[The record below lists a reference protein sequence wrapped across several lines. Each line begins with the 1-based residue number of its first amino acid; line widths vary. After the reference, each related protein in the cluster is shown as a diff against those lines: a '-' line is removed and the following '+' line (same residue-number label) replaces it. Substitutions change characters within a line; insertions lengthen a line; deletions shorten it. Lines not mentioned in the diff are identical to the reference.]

1 MSKLL
6 TIDKNRDTVV
16 KDLLKHLL
24 EKEVVSGVFTLR
36 KIHDSGS
43 HDYAF
48 TTKIENLDIIDPF
61 YPIMPLQAGQVLSGF
76 TPMDKPVAVV
86 IRPCE
91 FRAYVEMVKRAQ
103 GSMDNFL
110 FITHTCGGVIPLKD
124 NVRGK
129 ATDQL
134 EDYWKATENGEI
146 HNGVRTNCKACEH
159 FAPTNADILISVI
172 NEEANTT
179 KLYLN
184 TDKAVKFTEGFEG
197 KLSDNKFDASILD
210 RLAEKRLKEKEA
222 LFASV
227 DKSDKGLDG
236 MVEIFGKCIGCRGCN
251 SVCPICYCTQCDFSS
266 SNFDYNTGIMEK
278 ELEQKGALRLPPDTI
293 FFHLGRLSHM
303 AYSCVGCGQC
313 TDVCPSSIPVGP
325 VFKRSGEHIAKVFDF
340 VPGRDVNE
348 QIPVMIFKEQE
359 FPEMGE

>member
-6 TIDKNRDTVV
+6 TVNKNRDVV
-16 KDLLKHLL
+16 IKDLLKHLM

-36 KIHDSGS
+36 KINDTGS

-48 TTKIENLDIIDPF
+48 TTKVKNLDAIDPF

-76 TPMDKPVAVV
+76 TPMEKPVAVV

-91 FRAYVEMVKRAQ
+91 FRAFIEMAKRAQ
-103 GSMDNFL
+103 GSMRNFL

-124 NVRGK
+124 HAHGK
-129 ATDQL
+129 VAGQL
-134 EDYWKATENGEI
+134 EDYWKTVEKGEI
-146 HNGVRTNCKACEH
+146 NDSVRANCKACEH
-159 FAPTNADILISVI
+159 FAPMNADILISVI
-172 NEEANTT
+172 NEDPKNT

-184 TDKAVKFTEGFEG
+184 TDKAVKLTEGFEG
-197 KLSDNKFDASILD
+197 NLSDDKFDTSILD
-210 RLAEKRLKEKEA
+210 TLLEKRLKEKEA
-222 LFASV
+222 LFASI
-227 DKSDKGLDG
+227 DITDKGLDG
-236 MVEIFGKCIGCRGCN
+236 MVEVFGKCIGCHGCN
-251 SVCPICYCTQCDFSS
+251 SVCPICYCTQCDFTS
-266 SNFDYNTGIMEK
+266 SNFDYNTSILEK

-293 FFHLGRLSHM
+293 FFQLGRMSHM

-313 TDVCPSSIPVGP
+313 TDVCPASIPVGP
-325 VFKRSGEHIAKVFDF
+325 MFNKSGEQVAKVFDF
-340 VPGRDVNE
+340 VPGRDVDE